1 MTDVVE
7 TVPRTIAELPL
18 FAAGRFS
25 KADLVARCR
34 ADGAAVQSG
43 RQLADAVRDLSLGL
57 TALGVAAGDR
67 VALLSESRP
76 EWLLADFAILAAG
89 AVTTPIYPTLPMED
103 VAFILAD
110 SGAALAIVST
120 VEQLGK
126 VRAAALSAPALRQ
139 IVLMDGPGD
148 ATGGVPVF
156 SLEEVSSRGHQR
168 IVDGWGIARE
178 FQDTIRRVR
187 PDDLATIIYTSGTT
201 GMPRGVML
209 THGNLT
215 ANLAGILQVL
225 TLTEQDTALSFLPL
239 SHAFERMVA
248 YVFLTTGVSMYFADS
263 LDTVARDLEAVRP
276 TVMTGVPRVFE
287 KLHAR
292 ILERGRASSPVR
304 RRLFEWAVGVAR
316 ARGGRA
322 SSGAP
327 LPAGVRASSAVADR
341 LVFSKIRARLG
352 GRLRFAVSG
361 SAPLRV
367 DLAEFFLGVGVPL
380 LEGYGLTEMAPVI
393 SVTPLEAPRFG
404 TVGPPLP
411 NVEVAIA
418 TDGEILT
425 RGPNLMRGYYNRPE
439 ETAAVVRD
447 GWLHT
452 GDIGSLDDHGYL
464 RITDRKKDLLVTSG
478 GKKIAPQPIEARLR
492 AHALIAEAVLIGD
505 RRHFAAA
512 ILLPDLPALGA
523 ALGAD
528 AERVRLRLE
537 DPQVRTLFQ
546 QAVDAVNADLAQYE
560 RVKKFALLATEF
572 TVAAGELT
580 PTMKVKR
587 RIVEERYRDL
597 IDRLYA

>member
-367 DLAEFFLGVGVPL
+367 DLAEFFHGVGVPL

>member
-263 LDTVARDLEAVRP
+263 LDTVSRDLEAVRP

-367 DLAEFFLGVGVPL
+367 DLAEFFHGVGVPL

>member
-1 MTDVVE
+1 MSDTLQ
-7 TVPRTIAELPL
+7 TAPRTIAELPF
-18 FAAGRFS
+18 FAAGRYS
-25 KADLVARCR
+25 KADLVACCR
-34 ADGAAVQSG
+34 ADGAAVLSG

-57 TALGVAAGDR
+57 AALGLTAGDR

-76 EWLLADFAILAAG
+76 EWLIADFAILAAG
-89 AVTTPIYPTLPMED
+89 AITTPVYPTLPVED

-110 SGAALAIVST
+110 SGATIAVVST
-120 VEQLGK
+120 ADQLAK
-126 VRAAALSAPALRQ
+126 VLAAVPSAPALQQ
-139 IVLMDGPGD
+139 IVIMDGPG
-148 ATGGVPVF
+148 ASTGRLPVF
-156 SLEEVSSRGHQR
+156 TLADVSSRGHQR

-178 FQDTIRRVR
+178 FQDAVRRVR
-187 PDDLATIIYTSGTT
+187 PEDLATIIYTSGTT
-201 GMPRGVML
+201 GNPRGVML

-215 ANLAGILQVL
+215 SNLTGVLQVL
-225 TLTEQDTALSFLPL
+225 ALSEQDAALSFLPL

-248 YVFLTTGVSMYFADS
+248 YVYLTTGVSMYFAES
-263 LDTVARDLEAVRP
+263 IDTVARDLESVRP

-292 ILERGRASSPVR
+292 ILERGRSGAPLR

-316 ARGGRA
+316 ERGRWG

-327 LPAGVRASSAVADR
+327 LPARLRLASAVADR
-341 LVFSKIRARLG
+341 LVFSKIRRRLG

-367 DLAEFFLGVGVPL
+367 DLAEFFHGVGLPL
-380 LEGYGLTEMAPVI
+380 LEGYGLTETSPVI
-393 SVTPLEAPRFG
+393 SVAPLDAPRFG

-411 NVEVAIA
+411 NVEVSIA
-418 TDGEILT
+418 QDGEILM

-452 GDIGSLDDHGYL
+452 GDIGSLDEHGYL
-464 RITDRKKDLLVTSG
+464 RITDRKKELLVTSG

-512 ILLPDLPALGA
+512 ILLPDLPALAA

-528 AERVRLRLE
+528 AERARARLE
-537 DPQVRTLFQ
+537 DPHVRGLFQ
-546 QAVDAVNADLAQYE
+546 QAVDAVNADLAQFE

-587 RIVEERYRDL
+587 RIVEERYRDV
-597 IDRLYA
+597 IERLYA